1 MMSKTEPEYLLKVTI
16 DVLYRASQERI
27 TSFLLGEFD
36 TIRKAEKLRDILTR
50 YNPDKL
56 FLAKYEQ
63 ITNPQFKIIP
73 NEIDKSANL

>member
-1 MMSKTEPEYLLKVTI
+1 MAKEQPEYLLRVTI

-27 TSFLLGEFD
+27 TSFFLGEFD
-36 TIRKAEKLRDILTR
+36 TIRNAEKLRDNLTR

-63 ITNPQFKIIP
+63 ITNPQFKIIL
-73 NEIDKSANL
+73 NEINK

>member
-1 MMSKTEPEYLLKVTI
+1 MAKQEPEYLLKVTI

-27 TSFLLGEFD
+27 TSFFLGEFD
-36 TIRKAEKLRDILTR
+36 TIRKAEKLRDNLTR
-50 YNPDKL
+50 FNPDKL

-73 NEIDKSANL
+73 NEIDK